1 MARHLDGDNALLN
14 AWVGEMVAI
23 ITDQA
28 LAHWRAGT
36 TIYCGWVK
44 VKNGDVFEGISVIRS
59 GLTAFRA
66 IGAEMWIPQFI
77 AFLAAAYQ
85 IAGEAA
91 EALTL
96 LEDALKVVERT
107 GERWFAAELN
117 RLKGELLLH
126 WEHSEAAEELY
137 RKALSIAKQQEAKL
151 WELRAATSL
160 ARLWY
165 DQGKRAEA
173 RDLLAPVYDWFSA
186 GFDTPALKEAKALL
200 EDLV

>member
-1 MARHLDGDNALLN
+1 
-14 AWVGEMVAI
+14 
-23 ITDQA
+23 
-28 LAHWRAGT
+28 
-36 TIYCGWVK
+36 
-44 VKNGDVFEGISVIRS
+44 
-59 GLTAFRA
+59 
-66 IGAEMWIPQFI
+66 MWIPQFI

-160 ARLWY
+160 ARLWC